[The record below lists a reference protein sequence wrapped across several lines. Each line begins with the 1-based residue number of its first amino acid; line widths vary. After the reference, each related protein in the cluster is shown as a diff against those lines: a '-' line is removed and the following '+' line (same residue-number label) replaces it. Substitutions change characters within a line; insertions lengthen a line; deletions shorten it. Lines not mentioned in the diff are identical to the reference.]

1 MDQKPGNIDQDVR
14 DIVETRA
21 AISQKL
27 ELLRQRARYTVDA
40 SKASVDHLITHVR
53 DTAQGVLDRAKQGVD
68 PIHLGPFN
76 GFCSRIRDFTSPL
89 LSAESINRVFA
100 WRWELNHVRRCNHCL
115 TSCPLCAIYFHADA
129 LRRAIAG
136 PEGTTPNERAPTQA
150 TPDERNRT
158 QATTERSMREAQ
170 AQALYAPPAFVRRE
184 EHHRPHETYI
194 GGFGGY
200 TFGGSGFTNTQMF
213 GQPTGGIPLNDS
225 GIYGLKIGHF
235 LPDRLN
241 WLGFEIEGF
250 NTSPNMKPSTGPGG
264 IPVPGASLRVTT
276 VAFNAIIRGKFA
288 CGPSRNEPS
297 RRTTTESH
305 RTTTETQRDVSVH
318 EEDTFCPLQPYVGA
332 GLGLFFAHTNG
343 IGGANSS
350 SDNAVPGF
358 NGLAGVRYF
367 FSEHVAMF
375 GEYKYNR
382 ATFNFD
388 TVNAAGGLRG
398 DYSVHNIVGGLS
410 FHF

>member
-1 MDQKPGNIDQDVR
+1 MKLNVR
-14 DIVETRA
+14 SGRR
-21 AISQKL
+21 S
-27 ELLRQRARYTVDA
+27 
-40 SKASVDHLITHVR
+40 
-53 DTAQGVLDRAKQGVD
+53 
-68 PIHLGPFN
+68 
-76 GFCSRIRDFTSPL
+76 
-89 LSAESINRVFA
+89 
-100 WRWELNHVRRCNHCL
+100 VRRGTLLL
-115 TSCPLCAIYFHADA
+115 TALCSLTFLPNIGQAQV
-129 LRRAIAG
+129 G
-136 PEGTTPNERAPTQA
+136 TEGTTPNERAPTQS
-150 TPDERNRT
+150 TPDERNPT
-158 QATTERSMREAQ
+158 QATTERMKE

-213 GQPTGGIPLNDS
+213 GQPTGGIALNDS

-305 RTTTETQRDVSVH
+305 RTTTDVSVH

-388 TVNAAGGLRG
+388 MVNVAGGLRG
-398 DYSVHNIVGGLS
+398 DYSVHNIVGDCLS
-410 FHF
+410 TFNANHITLNALIQRAEATDRKEQLVSKIKRVRGTSRPVETGSRKNARWKVAWSSRGALLRCGEGHCFVVLSHNRSEGGPR